1 MINDKGKIKNK
12 LLQFLDNKG
21 FYIVLFICVGIITL
35 TAFVVTKR
43 NIASYM
49 DENPFE
55 SMTNEFEAIEGEKEK
70 IALKEETENSDM
82 NLNKV
87 DEKIVDSISEKADTS
102 IVDNNG
108 THSDIENNT
117 EVSEEIIPTDMV
129 KDIKMEYPVQGK
141 ILIKHMKDNL
151 IYSKTLDQWTTHN
164 GIDIAAK
171 RGEPVRAAFDGIVTD
186 VYNDTK
192 YGITI
197 VIKHDNG
204 LETRYSN
211 LSTAEMAKKGL
222 KVKTKDVIS
231 GIGNTS
237 LFESGEED
245 HLHFE
250 ILEDGKSV
258 DPSKYLE

>member
-55 SMTNEFEAIEGEKEK
+55 SMISEFEAIEGEKEK
-70 IALKEETENSDM
+70 IVLEEKQNSDLKS
-82 NLNKV
+82 NII
-87 DEKIVDSISEKADTS
+87 DEKIEDSIPEKT
-102 IVDNNG
+102 DNGVSTNKEI
-108 THSDIENNT
+108 HSNLENNT
-117 EVSEEIIPTDMV
+117 VGSEEIIPTSII
-129 KDIKMEYPVQGK
+129 KDIKMEFPVQGK
-141 ILIKHMKDNL
+141 VLIKHTKENL

-164 GIDIAAK
+164 GIDIGAK

-211 LSTAEMAKKGL
+211 LSTVEMAKKGL
-222 KVKTKDVIS
+222 IVKTKDVIS

-237 LFESGEED
+237 LFEAGEED

-250 ILEDGKSV
+250 IFEAGKSV
-258 DPSKYLE
+258 DPLKYLE